1 MGHRANAHAR
11 MPKRSKAMRKS
22 FFDTEAWKW
31 IRTLLEL
38 AGIAAI
44 ILGIILGIQS
54 IGLK

>member
-1 MGHRANAHAR
+1 
-11 MPKRSKAMRKS
+11 MRKS

-38 AGIAAI
+38 AGIATL

-54 IGLK
+54 LGLK

>member
-1 MGHRANAHAR
+1 
-11 MPKRSKAMRKS
+11 MRKS
-22 FFDTEAWKW
+22 FFYTEAWKW

-54 IGLK
+54 LGLK